1 MAYGTV
7 NTDNLTSSDGGVIS
21 PNINSLRNRII
32 NGAMVIDQRNA
43 GASVS
48 VGTGT
53 GTYTLDRWRV
63 YHDTAITSNIT
74 AQQSSTIPTTGYVN
88 SQILTNGTGASPAS
102 GDLNVFQQRIEG
114 YNVADLNFGSSTA
127 SAVTLS
133 FWVRSSLTGTFGIGL
148 SNSAQDRSVASTY
161 TINSANTWEQ
171 KTITFSGDQ
180 SGTWVTNNGI
190 GLITNL
196 DLGSGTT
203 SNATTAGTWQAGR
216 VLRTSACTNFIGTT
230 GATFYITGVQLEKGS
245 TATSF
250 DYRPYGTELVLCQRY
265 YQVAPILYGSALST
279 TGLGIGYNYPVIMRA
294 NPTAALLT
302 STPYA
307 EWPDNVA
314 YTASGATLGGT
325 NRPGG
330 AEYRVYGFSGFTLGR
345 PIWFQTNQISLSA
358 EL

>member
-1 MAYGTV
+1 MALTVVDQGLLGT
-7 NTDNLTSSDGGVIS
+7 NAQYTGFK
-21 PNINSLRNRII
+21 NRII

-48 VGTGT
+48 VGTAT

-74 AQQSSTIPTTGYVN
+74 AQQSSNIPTTGYIN

-133 FWVRSSLTGTFGIGL
+133 FWVRSSLTGTFGVGL

-190 GLITNL
+190 GLITNF

-250 DYRPYGTELVLCQRY
+250 DYRPYGTELQLCQRY
-265 YQVAPILYGSALST
+265 YQLGAGFTAGYAAGSTTMGGMASLGTTMRVAP
-279 TGLGIGYNYPVIMRA
+279 
-294 NPTAALLT
+294 TAVLT
-302 STPYA
+302 SAGAPPGANFSGSPSAGTTTTTYIPVTWGTNGLAQNAYGIFT
-307 EWPDNVA
+307 
-314 YTASGATLGGT
+314 YTAS
-325 NRPGG
+325 
-330 AEYRVYGFSGFTLGR
+330 S
-345 PIWFQTNQISLSA
+345 